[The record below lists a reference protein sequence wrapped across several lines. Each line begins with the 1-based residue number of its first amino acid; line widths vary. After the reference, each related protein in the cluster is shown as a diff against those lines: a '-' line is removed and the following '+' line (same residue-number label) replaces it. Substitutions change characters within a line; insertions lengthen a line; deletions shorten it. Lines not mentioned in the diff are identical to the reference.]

1 MLDNPSKTPTNAHLR
16 ANCRFC
22 APCVI
27 VFPLL
32 PISVLKDVSYFLR
45 SPLEHD
51 GNVLADCRPSININ
65 SGVLLFIHFLFRPVP
80 PSFSALGFSSSSVG
94 KPLHRF
100 HLFLSLSVY
109 FSWTQFSSTPADIH
123 HAPLM
128 WQFSKVIFN
137 YASMSSVIRAETLL
151 PRVCLRP
158 ELCERV
164 CDCLCRVSERKLKGV
179 CLCQIE
185 SVFVCARIYVCL
197 CRTFTRK
204 LLEEASC

>member
-1 MLDNPSKTPTNAHLR
+1 MEHSDLHVVSVKSFTSTFMLDNPSETLANAHLR

-27 VFPLL
+27 VFLLL

-51 GNVLADCRPSININ
+51 GNVLADYGPSINVN

-100 HLFLSLSVY
+100 HLFLSLSLCLFFLNTILLNTCRYPPCSLNVAILQSH
-109 FSWTQFSSTPADIH
+109 FQ
-123 HAPLM
+123 LC
-128 WQFSKVIFN
+128 FN
-137 YASMSSVIRAETLL
+137 
-151 PRVCLRP
+151 
-158 ELCERV
+158 ELC
-164 CDCLCRVSERKLKGV
+164 
-179 CLCQIE
+179 
-185 SVFVCARIYVCL
+185 Y
-197 CRTFTRK
+197 
-204 LLEEASC
+204 